1 VTSYKARTYEW
12 LLYTSQLYGL
22 QLNGSFNFKIERDIH
37 RENAGE

>member
-1 VTSYKARTYEW
+1 MNGY
-12 LLYTSQLYGL
+12 YTLIYGL